1 MIIPN
6 HYLLIFKCRSD
17 IYCLVCNDYKRLP
30 MYMYITYDMHVY
42 FGNDITKT
50 NFLTTAKSRVFFL
63 GGGVV
68 ERKWIDFKGFRS

>member
-30 MYMYITYDMHVY
+30 MYMYITYDMHMY
-42 FGNDITKT
+42 FGNDITQI
-50 NFLTTAKSRVFFL
+50 S
-63 GGGVV
+63 
-68 ERKWIDFKGFRS
+68 